1 MAIDTLKISHV
12 LPNFFT
18 DAKPTICDCCAQGK
32 MIRGNIPR
40 LNVNN
45 LSVLPGQILE
55 GDYQGPFPLTSYN
68 KTNGNIK
75 FVDVG

>member
-1 MAIDTLKISHV
+1 
-12 LPNFFT
+12 
-18 DAKPTICDCCAQGK
+18 

-68 KTNGNIK
+68 KTNSNIK